1 MEDFFPPVV
10 LSRGFKHI
18 LSFLL
23 RLLYFERP
31 FPRYLLQFLLS
42 SQFLAYV
49 SPFCKRF
56 SSVTQ
61 EEEPSCALPW
71 CFASTVIQ
79 CSLGG
84 GIVVHFVFQ
93 LDCELCEC
101 WDCVSSVSLASLASG
116 SSLLL
121 NKAQISPNWL
131 KGRLINFQTSYWL
144 FKLLSFW
151 VTGVWIP
158 REEINR
164 WWYVLVD
171 WVPLRKKER
180 DIWFEVAGDNFWE
193 GQALGWALTDVQPWS
208 WQGEQ
213 GPRGERTAWAEDIG
227 GVSYEGTLPTLTPEP
242 LSFLLH
248 PLGHL
253 ITYRISW
260 KPEFSLSSA
269 RKLYGP
275 AKAFAIL
282 WFEFK
287 VSS

>member
-180 DIWFEVAGDNFWE
+180 DYLVWGCWGQFLGGPGSGLGPHRRATLKLAGGTRPAGGENSMSRGHRRGQLWRNSTHLDTWASQLPATPTRAFDN
-193 GQALGWALTDVQPWS
+193 
-208 WQGEQ
+208 
-213 GPRGERTAWAEDIG
+213 I
-227 GVSYEGTLPTLTPEP
+227 
-242 LSFLLH
+242 
-248 PLGHL
+248 
-253 ITYRISW
+253 
-260 KPEFSLSSA
+260 
-269 RKLYGP
+269 
-275 AKAFAIL
+275 
-282 WFEFK
+282 
-287 VSS
+287 